1 MIIIYVIEAILLICA
16 TAFLWVQSHNI
27 LITLCMMA
35 LVSVFTSAFTF
46 NKMVRIPRDEHS
58 EFDTRF

>member
-35 LVSVFTSAFTF
+35 VMSVFTSAFTF
-46 NKMVRIPRDEHS
+46 NRMARIPRDEHS